1 MKGPTS
7 PIGEAPLSPHHPIT
21 SAPLRPRRVIIL
33 ANPRAGSASSREVV
47 LELVDALRDERLE
60 ATVCWRREEF
70 SDVVAGS
77 EREEVRCVVAAGGD
91 GTLVET
97 VNRAAG
103 LPVTILPLGTE
114 NLVARYWGIERS
126 GRQVAHTIA
135 AWDPRLLDLGRVTRL
150 AGLDPTGKPPAV
162 GRLFCLMA
170 GVGFDADVVNRLHR
184 KRSGHISLYSY
195 VRPIVQALRR
205 YRFPVM
211 DVMILDTGERLR
223 GAMVFVLN
231 LPRYAMGLP
240 LAPEARG
247 DDGLLNLLV
256 FERPGIFHLFR
267 YLTGILQGR
276 RDKLRDCHHRWV
288 RAVRL
293 EAALTVRVQTDG
305 DPAANLPVTIEV
317 VPRAMTLLVPP
328 GSAP

>member
-1 MKGPTS
+1 V
-7 PIGEAPLSPHHPIT
+7 L
-21 SAPLRPRRVIIL
+21 IL

-60 ATVCWRREEF
+60 ATVCWQREEF
-70 SDVVAGS
+70 SEVLAGP
-77 EREEVRCVVAAGGD
+77 ERDEVRCVVAAGGD

-97 VNRAAG
+97 VNRGAG

-135 AWDPRLLDLGRVTRL
+135 AWKPRRLDLARVTPL
-150 AGLDPTGKPPAV
+150 PTGEV
-162 GRLFCLMA
+162 GARQHAADRLFCLMA

-195 VRPIVQALRR
+195 ARPIVQALRR
-205 YRFPVM
+205 YRFHVM
-211 DVMILDTGERLR
+211 EVEILDTGERLR
-223 GAMVFVLN
+223 GAMVFLLN

-267 YLTGILQGR
+267 YLTAVLQGR

-293 EAALTVRVQTDG
+293 ECTQTVRVQTDG
-305 DPAANLPVTIEV
+305 DPAGTLPVTIEV
-317 VPRAMTLLVPP
+317 VPGAMTLLVP
-328 GSAP
+328 

>member
-1 MKGPTS
+1 V
-7 PIGEAPLSPHHPIT
+7 L
-21 SAPLRPRRVIIL
+21 IL

-47 LELVDALRDERLE
+47 LELVDALRDLRLE
-60 ATVCWRREEF
+60 ATVCWQREEF
-70 SDVVAGS
+70 SELLAGH
-77 EREEVRCVVAAGGD
+77 EREDLRCVVAAGGD

-97 VNRAAG
+97 VNRGAG

-126 GRQVAHTIA
+126 GRQVAQTIA
-135 AWDPRLLDLGRVTRL
+135 AGKLRQLDLARVTPLPVADNGGR
-150 AGLDPTGKPPAV
+150 PPLR

-184 KRSGHISLYSY
+184 KRSGHISFYSY
-195 VRPIVQALRR
+195 ARPIVQALRR
-205 YRFPVM
+205 YRFHLM
-211 DVMILDTGERLR
+211 DVEILDTGERLR

-267 YLTGILQGR
+267 YLTAVIQGR
-276 RDKLRDCHHRWV
+276 RNKLRDCHHRWV

-293 EAALTVRVQTDG
+293 ETSQTVRVQTDG
-305 DPAANLPVTIEV
+305 DPAGTLPVTIEV
-317 VPRAMTLLVPP
+317 VPGAMRLLVP
-328 GSAP
+328 

>member
-1 MKGPTS
+1 MCPPARTV
-7 PIGEAPLSPHHPIT
+7 EASLSPYHLVSSSPSHQ
-21 SAPLRPRRVIIL
+21 RRVLIL

-47 LELVDALRDERLE
+47 LELVDALREVRLE

-70 SDVVAGS
+70 SEVLAGPQ
-77 EREEVRCVVAAGGD
+77 REEVRCVVAAGGD

-97 VNRAAG
+97 VNRGAG

-126 GRQVAHTIA
+126 GRQVANTIA
-135 AWDPRLLDLGRVTRL
+135 AGKLQQIDLARVTRL
-150 AGLDPTGKPPAV
+150 PGPDPKAQPPGA

-195 VRPIVQALRR
+195 ARPIVQALRR

-211 DVMILDTGERLR
+211 DVEVLDTGERLR

-231 LPRYAMGLP
+231 LPRYGMGLP

-267 YLTGILQGR
+267 YLTAVLQGR
-276 RDKLRDCHHRWV
+276 RHKLRDCHHRWV

-293 EAALTVRVQTDG
+293 EASLTVRVQTDG
-305 DPAANLPVTIEV
+305 DPAAILPAVIEV
-317 VPRAMTLLVPP
+317 VPGAMTLVVP
-328 GSAP
+328 